1 MPKIFQYQCQ
11 LTFFEVVVHQF
22 FVSRNLLR
30 RPQISGE
37 ENLGFLPDL
46 DVVPAADPGVEFAV
60 IELTSIRSTS
70 VARFIKCHEGRHL
83 TPSGCID
90 ESSGLGLDTADGAD
104 SPVFIDNGGSVEGVP
119 AYGELSLLFLVGIA
133 NFRILLQGAL
143 PKDRGSFAGVPH
155 ELRK

>member
-22 FVSRNLLR
+22 FVSSNILR

-37 ENLGFLPDL
+37 ENLGFLLDL
-46 DVVPAADPGVEFAV
+46 NVVSAADPGVEYAV
-60 IELTSIRSTS
+60 IELTSIRGTS
-70 VARFIKCHEGRHL
+70 VARFIKCHKGRHL
-83 TPSGCID
+83 TPSSCTD
-90 ESSGLGLDTADGAD
+90 ESSGLGPDTDDGANG
-104 SPVFIDNGGSVEGVP
+104 PVVIDNGGSVEGVS

-133 NFRILLQGAL
+133 NFRILLRGAL
-143 PKDRGSFAGVPH
+143 PNDRGSFAGVPH